1 MSIVVEQVT
10 KNFVRNREEIIAL
23 DNFSLSIAKGEF
35 VAFVGPSGCGKST
48 LLNMIAGILPVEI
61 GRINHDGRPVKGI
74 NTAVGYMT
82 QVDSLLPWRTAETNV
97 TLPLSL
103 KGYSAEKARE
113 RCAELLQMTN
123 LEGFEGHFPA
133 ELSGGMRKRVALAQ
147 VLSYRPD
154 TLLMDEPF
162 GALDAQLKL
171 VMQDE
176 LMKIW
181 ERERQTV
188 VFVTHDLA
196 EAITLADR
204 VIVFS
209 GRPGRLKLEEHITI
223 PRPRDVFK
231 VRFTKRVP
239 GHLRTPLGK
248 SRIRDQEGGGP
259 VMRYQTAEA
268 AEIPVSKA
276 VQAVEARKVFE
287 KRIRLVGQIMVG
299 VFIIG
304 FWEFS
309 SRYLVDPFFISSPMA
324 VLAKLSQWISS
335 GELIH
340 HLSITLY
347 ATVMGFFIGSIG
359 GFTFG
364 FIFGR
369 YERIGAI
376 FDPYI
381 TAIYC
386 LPKIALAPPVHHVVR
401 DRDRIE
407 SGDERRDRVLSRLP
421 QHLFRCARRQ
431 PDLYSC
437 DPHHGRERVAV
448 TAHRNRTLCSSV
460 GPDRTQGI
468 GALFADSVRSSAS
481 SCRPTGG
488 SASSSHNHPP
498 CSIGGRPACL
508 PGSSCW
514 RWSAAS
520 STRG

>member
-1 MSIVVEQVT
+1 LSIVVEQVT

-103 KGYSAEKARE
+103 KGYSAEKERE

-231 VRFTKRVP
+231 VRFTK
-239 GHLRTPLGK
+239 
-248 SRIRDQEGGGP
+248 
-259 VMRYQTAEA
+259 
-268 AEIPVSKA
+268 
-276 VQAVEARKVFE
+276 
-287 KRIRLVGQIMVG
+287 
-299 VFIIG
+299 
-304 FWEFS
+304 EFQ
-309 SRYLVDPFFISSPMA
+309 DI
-324 VLAKLSQWISS
+324 
-335 GELIH
+335 
-340 HLSITLY
+340 
-347 ATVMGFFIGSIG
+347 
-359 GFTFG
+359 
-364 FIFGR
+364 
-369 YERIGAI
+369 YERLWASLESEIKKGE
-376 FDPYI
+376 
-381 TAIYC
+381 
-386 LPKIALAPPVHHVVR
+386 AL
-401 DRDRIE
+401 
-407 SGDERRDRVLSRLP
+407 
-421 QHLFRCARRQ
+421 
-431 PDLYSC
+431 
-437 DPHHGRERVAV
+437 
-448 TAHRNRTLCSSV
+448 
-460 GPDRTQGI
+460 
-468 GALFADSVRSSAS
+468 
-481 SCRPTGG
+481 
-488 SASSSHNHPP
+488 
-498 CSIGGRPACL
+498 
-508 PGSSCW
+508 
-514 RWSAAS
+514 
-520 STRG
+520 